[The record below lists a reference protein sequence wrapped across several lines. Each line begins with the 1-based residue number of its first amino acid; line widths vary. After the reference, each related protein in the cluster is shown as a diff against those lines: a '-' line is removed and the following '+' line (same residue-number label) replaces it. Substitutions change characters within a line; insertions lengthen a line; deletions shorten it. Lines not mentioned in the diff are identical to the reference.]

1 MAAPVLRI
9 CRRCF
14 CSQAKKTRV
23 TRAKPHIDR
32 IVRVDHAGELGADRI
47 YAGQMAV
54 LGRTSVGP
62 TIQHMWD
69 QEKEHLQKFE
79 QIIAERRVRPTVLV
93 PLWNVAGYVLGA
105 GTALLGKEA
114 AMACTVAVEDVI
126 SEHYDNQLREL
137 LTSEGVTKENKE
149 LLDTI
154 QKFRDDE
161 LEHLHIGEEH
171 DAEKAPMY
179 QALTT
184 VIQTGCK
191 AAIWLSERI

>member
-1 MAAPVLRI
+1 MAAPVLRVS
-9 CRRCF
+9 RRCL
-14 CSQAKKTRV
+14 CSQATRTRV
-23 TRAKPHIDR
+23 TRPRSHIDR
-32 IVRVDHAGELGADRI
+32 IIRVDHAGELGADRI

-54 LGRTSVGP
+54 LGKTSVGP

-69 QEKEHLQKFE
+69 QEKEHLKKFE
-79 QIIAERRVRPTVLV
+79 QIVAERRVRPTALI
-93 PLWNVAGYVLGA
+93 PLWNIAGYVLGA

-114 AMACTVAVEDVI
+114 AMACTVAVEEVI

-137 LTSEGVTKENKE
+137 LVEGVTDETKD

-154 QKFRDDE
+154 QKFRDEE

-179 QALTT
+179 QALSTA
-184 VIQTGCK
+184 IQTGCK

>member
-9 CRRCF
+9 SRRCL
-14 CSQAKKTRV
+14 CSQATKTRV
-23 TRAKPHIDR
+23 TRPRSHIDR
-32 IVRVDHAGELGADRI
+32 IIRVDHAGELGADRI

-54 LGRTSVGP
+54 LGKTSVGP

-69 QEKEHLQKFE
+69 QEKEHLKKFE
-79 QIIAERRVRPTVLV
+79 QVVAEKRVRPTALI
-93 PLWNVAGYVLGA
+93 PLWNIAGYVLGA

-114 AMACTVAVEDVI
+114 AMACTVAVEEVI

-137 LTSEGVTKENKE
+137 LVEGVTDENKD

-154 QKFRDDE
+154 QKFRDEE

-179 QALTT
+179 QVLSTA
-184 VIQTGCK
+184 IQTGCK

>member
-1 MAAPVLRI
+1 MRI
-9 CRRCF
+9 CRRCI
-14 CSQAKKTRV
+14 CSQAKKTHV
-23 TRAKPHIDR
+23 KRANPNVDR
-32 IVRVDHAGELGADRI
+32 IIRVDHAGELGADRI
-47 YAGQMAV
+47 YAGQMAI

-69 QEKEHLQKFE
+69 QEKEHLKKFE
-79 QIIAERRVRPTVLV
+79 QIVTERRVRPTVLV
-93 PLWNVAGYVLGA
+93 PLWNLAGYVLGA

-114 AMACTVAVEDVI
+114 AMACTVAVEEVI

-137 LTSEGVTKENKE
+137 LSSEGVTDENKE

-154 QKFRDDE
+154 KKFRDEE
-161 LEHLHIGEEH
+161 LEHLHIGEEN
-171 DAEKAPMY
+171 DAEQAPMY
-179 QALTT
+179 QALST